1 MTRTALIIGATG
13 GIGGETARVF
23 LANGW
28 NVRAVNRNPEKAS
41 KDFASLGP
49 IEWVKGDAMNA
60 QDIVAAAS
68 GVSVIVHAANPPGY
82 KNWQGTALPMLE
94 SSIAA
99 ALASNARLVF
109 PGTVYNFGPDAFPLL
124 SETSPQYPKTRKGA
138 IRVAMEARL
147 HQASL
152 QGARVLIVR
161 AGDFFGPHGTL
172 NNWFAAGMVKPGK
185 PLKSV
190 TYPGNRKAGHNWA
203 YLPDLAQ
210 TIMQL
215 VKRESELAA
224 FDVFHFGGHWFE
236 PGVDIAHVT
245 RDVAHK
251 PDIAIKSFPWFAIYL
266 LAPVMETFREMIEM
280 RYLWKKPVRLDNAKL
295 VAFLGAEPHTPI
307 DAALRQTLI
316 GLGCLDQQTQMLRN
330 ALNIPHRSAS

>member
-28 NVRAVNRNPEKAS
+28 KVRAVNRHPAKAAQ
-41 KDFASLGP
+41 DFASLGP
-49 IEWVKGDAMNA
+49 IEWVKGDAMKTE
-60 QDIVAAAS
+60 DIVAAAN
-68 GVSVIVHAANPPGY
+68 GVSIIIHAANPPGY

-99 ALASNARLVF
+99 AQASGARLVF

-124 SETSPQYPKTRKGA
+124 SETSPQHPRTRKGA

-147 HQASL
+147 HQATL

-161 AGDFFGPHGTL
+161 AGDFFGPHGTM

-190 TYPGNRKAGHNWA
+190 TYPGDKKAGHNWA
-203 YLPDLAQ
+203 YLPDLAE

-215 VKRESELAA
+215 VARENELAD
-224 FDVFHFGGHWFE
+224 FEVFHFGGHWFE
-236 PGVDIAHVT
+236 PGVDMARAT
-245 RDVAHK
+245 RDAACK
-251 PDIAIKSFPWFAIYL
+251 PAISIKSFPWFAIYL

-280 RYLWKKPVRLDNAKL
+280 RYLWKKPVRLDNSKL

-307 DAALRQTLI
+307 DIALLQTLI
-316 GLGCLDQQTQMLRN
+316 GLGCLDHKTADLRN
-330 ALNIPHRSAS
+330 PLNIPHRSAS